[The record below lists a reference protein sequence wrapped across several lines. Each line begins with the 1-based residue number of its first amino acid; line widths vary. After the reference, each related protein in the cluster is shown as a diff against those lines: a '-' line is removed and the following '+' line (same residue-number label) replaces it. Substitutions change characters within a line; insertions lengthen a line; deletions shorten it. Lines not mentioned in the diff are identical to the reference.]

1 MSFVGDL
8 RTVLREP
15 RFGRLFG
22 TRLVSQ
28 AGDGVFQVALA
39 SFVLFSPERQA
50 TAGKVAGSFALLLL
64 PYSVVGPFAGVWID
78 RWRRQRILLVG
89 NLVRAALVATLTV
102 LVAAGADGPMF
113 YAAALAV
120 FSVNR
125 FFLSALSASLPHV
138 VKPDHLIMGNSVS
151 TTVGALA
158 TTLGGG
164 LGGGVRALAGANDTG
179 SALVMAGAV
188 LLYLGSAL
196 LAKPIPDTS
205 LGPSAN
211 GNRPSTTAALHYV
224 LLDVR
229 DGARHAWQRRRAA
242 RALAAITVHRFGYGI
257 QVLMILLLYRNYF
270 HRSDD
275 TGAGLAGLAA
285 IAAVSALG
293 YLVGA
298 VLSPG
303 ATRRWGQE
311 RWIAGLLAGGAV
323 VTLAGGLPFRQGP
336 LVVAAFLLGMVAQGG
351 KVTVDTIVQ
360 ESVDDTFRGRVFSF
374 YDILFN
380 ASFVAAAA
388 CAAVTLPTSGRSRP
402 VVAAVAVAYL
412 ATAAVYAWRSGVLRP
427 GAPRPVSTPERPG
440 PAAEPTRTAPT
451 PPPPG

>member
-1 MSFVGDL
+1 MSFVADL

-89 NLVRAALVATLTV
+89 NLVRAALIATLTA
-102 LVAAGADGPMF
+102 LVAAGADGPLF
-113 YAAALAV
+113 YAAALGV

-138 VKPDHLIMGNSVS
+138 VKRNHLIMGNSVS
-151 TTVGALA
+151 TTCGSLA

-164 LGGGVRALAGANDTG
+164 LGGGIRALVGANDTG
-179 SALVMAGAV
+179 SALVMAGAM

-196 LAKPIPDTS
+196 IAGPIPDTA
-205 LGPSAN
+205 LGPSAHVE
-211 GNRPSTTAALHYV
+211 RLSASAAVHGV
-224 LLDVR
+224 LRDVR

-285 IAAVSALG
+285 VVAVSAAG
-293 YLVGA
+293 YLAGA
-298 VLSPG
+298 LLSPG

-311 RWIAGLLAGGAV
+311 RWIAGLLAIGGV
-323 VTLAGGLPFRQGP
+323 VELAGGLPFRQAP
-336 LVVAAFLLGMVAQGG
+336 LVVAAFLLGAVAQGA

-360 ESVDDTFRGRVFSF
+360 ESVDDAFRGRVFSF

-388 CAAVTLPTSGRSRP
+388 CAAVTLPTTGRSRP
-402 VVAAVAVAYL
+402 VVAALAVTYL
-412 ATAAVYAWRSGVLRP
+412 ATAAVYAWRSGVLRL
-427 GAPRPVSTPERPG
+427 GVSSPVTAPERPD
-440 PAAEPTRTAPT
+440 PAPEPSRTAPT